1 MASRLRAAGLALVS
15 VAAFLL
21 VWALAVRFVRH
32 GGLAPGPA
40 AWMAVKAAV
49 WLGFAWWWARLAEP
63 SSPLRALGVTRGAV
77 AGLGV
82 GLLVGLAILAM
93 DALRARWADGRW
105 PGIPADPLWAGIS
118 PAVEEVAL
126 RGALL
131 ALLQRL
137 VGFWPANLLVA
148 LVFVAVHLPG
158 WWISGTLSRRSLPWD
173 VGVLLVLS
181 LALGWLKGRTGSAWA
196 AVLPRWANDL
206 GARL

>member
-15 VAAFLL
+15 VAAFLV
-21 VWALAVRFVRH
+21 VWTLAVRVLGR

-40 AWMAVKAAV
+40 AWMAAKAAV

-63 SSPLRALGVTRGAV
+63 SAPFRAMGLTRGGA

-82 GLLVGLAILAM
+82 GALVGLALLAL

-105 PGIPADPLWAGIS
+105 PGLPADPLWAGIS

-137 VGFWPANLLVA
+137 LGFWPANLLAA
-148 LVFVAVHLPG
+148 LVFVAAHLPG
-158 WWISGTLSRRSLPWD
+158 WWVAGTLSRRSLPWD

-181 LALGWLKGRTGSAWA
+181 LALGWLKGRTGSTWA